1 MSTISPQE
9 TQYYKELVTPFQPMG
24 RLLIGSDLRGTQCN
38 RFGQGN
44 LMLVGYGDS
53 SGGYA
58 FSPKNQDAAIA
69 PSLSSAVLSNI
80 ANAIPRLTEA
90 QDMAGKWIDTITL
103 HALDEFIEQV
113 EPQSFIANTLRIF
126 AGGQKDFR
134 GDGTGNRNIR
144 NTFTLLAEVPIPAL
158 TRADIPRSFNVKACV
173 YIPPAQNIYLGL
185 AIPQPYTCSFEMWD
199 LQANTQTGSGF
210 SNTIG
215 GSSSV
220 ADGND
225 LNEDITNP
233 STDTQFLLPIRFS
246 FATWR
251 LGNGFSVRVPPPSTT
266 PPPSFSGSVGNNPGS
281 PSSPST
287 DSNGGQPSASS
298 GSKPSRPSSTG
309 RPSAPPSE
317 GGCSPI
323 QDCQWYTVSSAQS
336 ASVDINLGGATAL
349 CPAGMVARG
358 IVDFETS
365 GSFVL
370 CCSATTFPPNN
381 LGCSSLTKWS
391 CVGGTCVE
399 DVLGTYNSQAECE
412 AALVPPTFTGGQCV
426 GGSYYVQVQGVRT
439 SDGSTFTSWNS
450 GSGSPTGSPNG
461 LTNLGPISG
470 LNWSNS
476 GSQTIWRVQ
485 TNGVDSPFL
494 NGFLFFNSTSLS
506 IIQVIRT
513 DGIDNCGNPPSSC
526 P

>member
-1 MSTISPQE
+1 
-9 TQYYKELVTPFQPMG
+9 MG
-24 RLLIGSDLRGTQCN
+24 RLLVGSDLRGTQCD
-38 RFGQGN
+38 RFGNGN
-44 LMLVGYGDS
+44 PRLVGYGDS

-69 PSLSSAVLSNI
+69 PSLNSAVLSNI
-80 ANAIPRLTEA
+80 ANAIPRLTEV

-134 GDGTGNRNIR
+134 GDGTGNRNTR

-158 TRADIPRSFNVKACV
+158 TRADIPRSFNVKVCV

-199 LQANTQTGSGF
+199 LQANTQVGSGF
-210 SNTIG
+210 SSSIG
-215 GSSSV
+215 GSSTV
-220 ADGND
+220 GDGND
-225 LNEDITNP
+225 LNDEVTAP
-233 STDTQFLLPIRFS
+233 SADTQFVLPMRFNT
-246 FATWR
+246 ATWR
-251 LGNGFSVRVPPPSTT
+251 LGTGGSEFPQPNVPPPSTV
-266 PPPSFSGSVGNNPGS
+266 PPSTNNGSIGNNTNGISSPSDDKNDNQPSADS
-281 PSSPST
+281 PSSPS
-287 DSNGGQPSASS
+287 SP
-298 GSKPSRPSSTG
+298 RSTG
-309 RPSAPPSE
+309 RASAPPS
-317 GGCSPI
+317 GCSPI
-323 QDCQWYTVSSAQS
+323 RDCQWYTVTSAES

-349 CPAGMVARG
+349 CPAGTAARG

-370 CCSATTFPPNN
+370 CCTPDTFPPSN
-381 LGCSSLTKWS
+381 LGCESLTKWA
-391 CVGGTCVE
+391 CVSGGTCVE
-399 DVLGTYNSQAECE
+399 DALGTYDTQIACE

-439 SDGSTFTSWNS
+439 SDGSTYTSWNS
-450 GSGSPTGSPNG
+450 GGGSPTGSPGG

-470 LNWSNS
+470 LSWSNS
-476 GSQTIWRVQ
+476 GSQTVWRVQ
-485 TNGVDSPFL
+485 TGGVDSPFV

-513 DGIDNCGNPPSSC
+513 DGADNCGNPPSSC